1 MAATGESQLL
11 HRMANESKAKLKARF
26 KSHDENGDGNLNVE
40 ELTTL
45 LNKGSSKFT
54 QMEVRALFNACDVDK
69 NGTIGFDEFVNFV
82 HQDQAVIDMIVNNAN
97 GGRNILRRTP
107 SELADADV
115 HAMQQV
121 FDCYTGHSNREGVK
135 EMKGNEFMRFCRSC
149 DLFCDGFD
157 HSEVDIVFAKVCR
170 TNRRSIG
177 PEEFRMAVKFIAE
190 MRGEPGIS
198 VRSRIVDRTKLYV
211 PSATQ
216 PATNAPGIDRL
227 SQPKVRRNHGLDII
241 KMDMPNP
248 LEGRF
253 DKRPSAKTRLASPAR
268 TSVGA
273 LSSGR
278 LRTTSKTS
286 PIDDGAGVPVAKT
299 KVESGLTAV
308 RRSLR
313 DRDSPLRRGR
323 RALSSGCLRVSAED
337 DGAPMTKAK
346 SETAAGRTRESSA
359 ALWSRALSAPRVAM
373 LPTMRG
379 SLPQLARAAEGRGES
394 SSLAK
399 PGSRPSS
406 GSRSSSATRPSGSRS
421 SSATLKSSAAED
433 AMLVMQELEAT
444 SLAVEAG
451 VCSSTV
457 QESHLRSRCGPVVDS
472 GRT

>member
-1 MAATGESQLL
+1 
-11 HRMANESKAKLKARF
+11 
-26 KSHDENGDGNLNVE
+26 
-40 ELTTL
+40 
-45 LNKGSSKFT
+45 
-54 QMEVRALFNACDVDK
+54 
-69 NGTIGFDEFVNFV
+69 
-82 HQDQAVIDMIVNNAN
+82 
-97 GGRNILRRTP
+97 
-107 SELADADV
+107 
-115 HAMQQV
+115 
-121 FDCYTGHSNREGVK
+121 
-135 EMKGNEFMRFCRSC
+135 
-149 DLFCDGFD
+149 
-157 HSEVDIVFAKVCR
+157 
-170 TNRRSIG
+170 
-177 PEEFRMAVKFIAE
+177 MAVKFIAE

-373 LPTMRG
+373 LPTMRAPCLSSRGGPQRAAG
-379 SLPQLARAAEGRGES
+379 SLRHWRSRDPDPPQGPDPPRLRDPRVPDP
-394 SSLAK
+394 L
-399 PGSRPSS
+399 PR
-406 GSRSSSATRPSGSRS
+406 RSSRAPPRMPCWSCRSWRRRRLPSRLVSVPPRSKSRI
-421 SSATLKSSAAED
+421 
-433 AMLVMQELEAT
+433 
-444 SLAVEAG
+444 
-451 VCSSTV
+451 
-457 QESHLRSRCGPVVDS
+457 
-472 GRT
+472 